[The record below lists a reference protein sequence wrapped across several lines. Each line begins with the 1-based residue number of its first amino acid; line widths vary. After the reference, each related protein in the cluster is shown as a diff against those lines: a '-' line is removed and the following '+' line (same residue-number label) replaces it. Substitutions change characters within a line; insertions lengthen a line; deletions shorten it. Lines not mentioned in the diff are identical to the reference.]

1 MRLVSL
7 KTLICVI
14 SISSVPLNPIILR
27 KKKER
32 KPLLKIHYN
41 NCYIQ
46 IPSDNVE
53 ILKLASAA
61 PEFFTDYFKNKEK
74 TLETTTQ

>member
-1 MRLVSL
+1 M
-7 KTLICVI
+7 I

-27 KKKER
+27 KKER
-32 KPLLKIHYN
+32 EKTLLKIQYSN
-41 NCYIQ
+41 YIQ

-61 PEFFTDYFKNKEK
+61 PEFFTNYFKNKEK
-74 TLETTTQ
+74 TLETTTK